1 MNKITFVVI
10 LSLLSSSVFAQ
21 DRTVV
26 NDENVCWILKQAVQL
41 TGSDD
46 EVKCPVSEKKEEGK
60 SA

>member
-41 TGSDD
+41 TGSDV